1 MDIIHFIDG
10 LVKTI
15 NMTMSTDA
23 GKKKTFNK
31 TVIQD
36 NRPQKLGIKDNFLMK
51 DLWGNS

>member
-10 LVKTI
+10 LLKTI

-23 GKKKTFNK
+23 GKKRHLTKQSFKITGL
-31 TVIQD
+31 
-36 NRPQKLGIKDNFLMK
+36 RKLGIKDNFLMK